1 MNDALKVEGCFR
13 SSSLVEWL
21 TVCKV
26 PATRFSAGHLIAA
39 QLQLHNHQH
48 RVLRQLPKLL
58 PQTPQLPSCCVTLF
72 YAGHNLILFVNFS
85 FQFHIIHL
93 NHSSPP
99 NLLFALIAPR
109 LVSEQQPAP
118 STRRLLAEGA
128 CTLQLTSGIR
138 LVGTMPPP
146 YPSSS
151 ASLNLLRHPLELR
164 SLLPSLH
171 NLIPRLPPPDTTP
184 LPTRT
189 TPISRTLASLIQRQ
203 QTTVTTTANPII
215 PQTYSGLGSGPQP
228 STVVGIVFGSVA
240 GFLLLLWLIYTC
252 FGIGGG
258 PQGRSEVVEE
268 EVIRRR
274 SRSPPRRPRSARR
287 TVVASSVSESEHVME
302 EVRSHHSHHSHHSPP
317 PRRNSSRRE
326 TIVVEETVRRQP
338 PPQDEFI
345 EVIEEHDVP
354 PPRRSRKS
362 SGFKHID
369 PEAYGGG
376 DGKFRRMS
384 SGHR

>member
-1 MNDALKVEGCFR
+1 
-13 SSSLVEWL
+13 
-21 TVCKV
+21 
-26 PATRFSAGHLIAA
+26 
-39 QLQLHNHQH
+39 
-48 RVLRQLPKLL
+48 
-58 PQTPQLPSCCVTLF
+58 
-72 YAGHNLILFVNFS
+72 
-85 FQFHIIHL
+85 
-93 NHSSPP
+93 
-99 NLLFALIAPR
+99 
-109 LVSEQQPAP
+109 
-118 STRRLLAEGA
+118 
-128 CTLQLTSGIR
+128 
-138 LVGTMPPP
+138 MPPT

-151 ASLNLLRHPLELR
+151 ASLALLRHPLELR

-171 NLIPRLPPPDTTP
+171 NLAPRLPLPDATP

-189 TPISRTLASLIQRQ
+189 IPLSRTLASLFQR

-228 STVVGIVFGSVA
+228 STIVGIVFGSVA

-252 FGIGGG
+252 FGLGGG
-258 PQGRSEVVEE
+258 PQGRSAVVEE

-274 SRSPPRRPRSARR
+274 SRSPPRRPRSSTRR
-287 TVVASSVSESEHVME
+287 TAAASSISESEHVME

-326 TIVVEETVRRQP
+326 TIIVEETVRRAP
-338 PPQDEFI
+338 PPQDEFV

-384 SGHR
+384 GHR

>member
-1 MNDALKVEGCFR
+1 
-13 SSSLVEWL
+13 
-21 TVCKV
+21 
-26 PATRFSAGHLIAA
+26 
-39 QLQLHNHQH
+39 
-48 RVLRQLPKLL
+48 
-58 PQTPQLPSCCVTLF
+58 
-72 YAGHNLILFVNFS
+72 
-85 FQFHIIHL
+85 
-93 NHSSPP
+93 
-99 NLLFALIAPR
+99 
-109 LVSEQQPAP
+109 
-118 STRRLLAEGA
+118 
-128 CTLQLTSGIR
+128 
-138 LVGTMPPP
+138 MPPT

-151 ASLNLLRHPLELR
+151 ASLALLRHPLELR

-171 NLIPRLPPPDTTP
+171 NLFPRLPSPDKFP

-189 TPISRTLASLIQRQ
+189 TPIPRTLASLVQRQ
-203 QTTVTTTANPII
+203 TTTVTTTANPIV
-215 PQTYSGLGSGPQP
+215 PQTYSGIGTGPDP
-228 STVVGIVFGSVA
+228 GTVVGIVFGSVG

-258 PQGRSEVVEE
+258 AQGRSEVVEE

-274 SRSPPRRPRSARR
+274 SRSPPRRPRSSARR
-287 TVVASSVSESEHVME
+287 TVIASSVSESEHVME
-302 EVRSHHSHHSHHSPP
+302 EVRSHHSHHSPTHHSPP

-326 TIVVEETVRRQP
+326 TIVVEETIRRPAP

-376 DGKFRRMS
+376 DGRFKRMP